1 MLNMISVRGALDRE
15 PPAPEAQGLFDP
27 PAIHG
32 FELDHGL
39 RFWGIENSTVPVI
52 TLSWFAPAGSRL
64 DPEGLE
70 GLASLVSPL
79 VLEGTRRSNGRQI
92 LEGAR
97 DLGSRILTGF
107 DWDGAFLSFDCLE
120 EDLDRALELVT
131 EAALTPVFPEAAIEG
146 WRRRRIMQMTRRM
159 KDPSSLLQ
167 DLFASAVY
175 GQGTYGRSMLG
186 SEESLRRITREDLQE
201 FHSRHFGP
209 EGAFVLAVGVLQSND
224 MVGRVGTAL
233 ANCGWQP
240 RQDRHE
246 LPAAAPSEAAT
257 LPETPTV
264 VIADRTGAAQSMV
277 CIGHASVPR
286 SHQDIAYL
294 DLLNAVLA
302 GMYTSRLNLELRERL
317 GYTYEIRSQLGERS
331 GPAPFTIRVAVA
343 HENVG
348 ESVRVILEEM
358 ERLRQEPVS
367 VEELSA
373 AQGLQ
378 RGRVLQRFQNA
389 AWILRQMHRQA
400 TFGLDSG
407 YERRY
412 QEEIASIDRFRLME
426 KAQQHLHPDRVVIAA
441 VGPKDELNLQLAP
454 WIEYNRR
461 EVASNQVHGTSPG
474 LGGEGE
480 RC

>member
-1 MLNMISVRGALDRE
+1 MNMVSVRGALDRD

-27 PAIHG
+27 PTIHAT
-32 FELDHGL
+32 ELDHGL
-39 RFWGIENSTVPVI
+39 RCWGIENSTVPVI
-52 TLSWFAPAGSRL
+52 TLSWLAPAGSRL

-79 VLEGTRRSNGRQI
+79 VLEGTHRKSGHQI

-97 DLGSRILTGF
+97 TLGSRILTGF

-120 EDLDRALELVT
+120 EDLDRALELAT
-131 EAALTPVFPEAAIEG
+131 EAALTPVFPEAAVEG
-146 WRRRRIMQMTRRM
+146 WRRRRIVQVTRRM
-159 KDPSSLLQ
+159 RDPNSLLQ

-175 GQGTYGRSMLG
+175 GRGTYGRSMLG
-186 SEESLRRITREDLQE
+186 SEESLRRITREDLRE
-201 FHSRHFGP
+201 FHGRHFGP
-209 EGAFVLAVGVLQSND
+209 DGAFVLAVGVLQSNH
-224 MVGRVGTAL
+224 MVGRVGAAL

-240 RQDRHE
+240 REVRHQ
-246 LPAAAPSEAAT
+246 LPAPASSEAPP
-257 LPETPTV
+257 LPEGPRV
-264 VIADRTGAAQSMV
+264 AIADFAGAAQSIL

-286 SHQDIAYL
+286 SHPDIAYL

-317 GYTYEIRSQLGERS
+317 GYTYEIRSQLGERC
-331 GPAPFTIRVAVA
+331 GPAPFTVRVAVA

-367 VEELSA
+367 AEELSA

-400 TFGLDSG
+400 TFGLDDG

-412 QEEIASIDRFRLME
+412 QEEIAAIDRFRLME
-426 KAQQHLHPDRVVIAA
+426 KAREHLHPDRAVIAV
-441 VGPKDELNLQLAP
+441 VGPKKEINLQLAP
-454 WIEYNRR
+454 WIEYNKQ
-461 EVASNQVHGTSPG
+461 EDASNQVRERSSG
-474 LGGEGE
+474 LGGVGE